1 MSWPGGA
8 AFAVSITVD
17 VDGCY
22 GLPQGGRGWEH
33 RLSSR
38 SERLYGLTRGLP
50 RILAL
55 LRRAGVLGTFYVP
68 GAVAADH
75 PDALAAIAAD
85 GHEIGHHGHRHLR
98 PDEIDEAEQLHEL
111 QAGLDALGDFVPGG
125 YRAPGWEL
133 TPVTLAALG
142 QLGFT
147 HDSSLMGDDGPYVVR
162 AGPRTLWE
170 LPVHWTL
177 DDAPHFARGGDPAVL
192 GEIWLAELR
201 CAEAEGRHVTY
212 TLHPE
217 ILGRPHRAAVLERL
231 IGEAAARGAWLA
243 PHAQVVEHL
252 SVPSR

>member
-33 RLSSR
+33 RLTPR

-50 RILAL
+50 RILGVLA
-55 LRRAGVLGTFYVP
+55 RAGVLGTFYVP

-75 PDALAAIAAD
+75 PDAVAAIAAD
-85 GHEIGHHGHRHLR
+85 GHEVGHHGHRHLR
-98 PDEIDEAEQLHEL
+98 PDELDEGEQLHEL
-111 QAGLDALGDFVPGG
+111 QAGLEALSDFVPAG

-133 TPVTLAALG
+133 TPPTLRALG
-142 QLGFT
+142 EHGFT
-147 HDSSLMGDDGPYVVR
+147 HDSSLMGDDDPYGVR

-170 LPVHWTL
+170 LPVHWSL
-177 DDAPHFARGGDPAVL
+177 DDAPHFARGGDPAAL

-217 ILGRPHRAAVLERL
+217 ILGRPHRVGLLARLLE
-231 IGEAAARGAWLA
+231 EAGSRGAWLA
-243 PHAQVVEHL
+243 PHAQVVERL
-252 SVPSR
+252 AAPPR